1 MFSSHSWKKGWR
13 AHLQAA
19 ALVVCHRPGKLETP
33 VDSHTWFLSLSVF
46 TDPHFFL
53 WFIHKESLSG
63 HLHNGI
69 EMSRHCFPST
79 TTSPRWSQP
88 EKLLSWFITPSVI
101 SKEPTDVSRSYVR
114 CLGDGRWM
122 PYVVLYR
129 QSLFLSWGSASAS
142 PEALFI
148 FTSTNAW
155 RLWIVS
161 LEVWSSAQHTVEKFH
176 YDYNIYSLWRT
187 VIIRTCFIEDFL
199 LHIFTNGYFFL
210 TVSKC
215 NYCTVELVPKQ

>member
-1 MFSSHSWKKGWR
+1 MFSSHSWKKGRR

-19 ALVVCHRPGKLETP
+19 ALAVCHWPGKLETP

-101 SKEPTDVSRSYVR
+101 SKEPTDVSRSYVK
-114 CLGDGRWM
+114 CLGDGSWM
-122 PYVVLYR
+122 PCVRPVRTEPVSQLGVCISIAWGPFYFHKYKCLEVVN
-129 QSLFLSWGSASAS
+129 QSVWKSGVAPSIQLKSSIMII
-142 PEALFI
+142 I
-148 FTSTNAW
+148 FTP
-155 RLWIVS
+155 REEPL
-161 LEVWSSAQHTVEKFH
+161 
-176 YDYNIYSLWRT
+176 
-187 VIIRTCFIEDFL
+187 
-199 LHIFTNGYFFL
+199 
-210 TVSKC
+210 
-215 NYCTVELVPKQ
+215 